1 MENVLM
7 HTMERKLIDLNAILG
22 LWMLTSEQ
30 GNKYLHEF
38 KQPGRE
44 QGVSSLMREGGQG
57 RVLQK

>member
-1 MENVLM
+1 M
-7 HTMERKLIDLNAILG
+7 HTIERKLIDLNAILG

-30 GNKYLHEF
+30 GKKYLHEF

-44 QGVSSLMREGGQG
+44 QGVSSLMKEGGQG